1 MMKPIR
7 AFVRGNPIAQPRP
20 RITVRGRHGVAY
32 VPRGHAI
39 HEWRAAI
46 REEME
51 RCVSES
57 GQAFPIRGVSLHVM
71 MAFHLRKPK
80 SNRKRLPI
88 SRPDLDNLA
97 KAVLDAGN
105 GVIWSDDSQVTTVV
119 MNKRWHDKPGVW
131 LEISEDTP

>member
-1 MMKPIR
+1 MKTIR
-7 AFVRGNPIAQPRP
+7 AFVRGDPIPQPRP

-39 HEWRAAI
+39 HAWRAAI

-51 RCVSES
+51 RCVSQSE
-57 GQAFPIRGVSLHVM
+57 QEFPIRGVSLHVM
-71 MAFHLRKPK
+71 MSFYLRKPK
-80 SNRKRLPI
+80 SNRKTLPI

-105 GVIWSDDSQVTTVV
+105 GVIWRDDSQVTTVV
-119 MNKRWHDKPGVW
+119 MSKRWHDKPGVW
-131 LEISEDTP
+131 LEISEDTE

>member
-1 MMKPIR
+1 MYLSMFIPGDP
-7 AFVRGNPIAQPRP
+7 VPQPRP
-20 RITVRGRHGVAY
+20 RITVRGKHGKAY
-32 VPRGHAI
+32 VPRDHAI
-39 HEWRAAI
+39 HEWRAKV
-46 REEME
+46 REWME
-51 RCVSES
+51 QSVPP
-57 GQAFPIRGVSLHVM
+57 GQAFPVSGVGLHVM

-131 LEISEDTP
+131 LEISEDTE